1 MEYRLGVSGGMILK
15 IGPMSL
21 IPSVFLFLLF
31 TDALLVIYLIIID
44 ISLQYFS
51 ISILNSY
58 LEDKRQRVSGNSHYF
73 LIRHETPHLPCVA
86 ADCRKIAQGNET
98 SLARH
103 NMTELC
109 LKILSG
115 ADSRNIVRFFL

>member
-1 MEYRLGVSGGMILK
+1 MVRSEFIFSDVMEYRLGVSGGMILK

-44 ISLQYFS
+44 ISLKYFS

-73 LIRHETPHLPCVA
+73 LIRHDVLLPTVGKLRRET
-86 ADCRKIAQGNET
+86 R
-98 SLARH
+98 RH
-103 NMTELC
+103 
-109 LKILSG
+109 
-115 ADSRNIVRFFL
+115 